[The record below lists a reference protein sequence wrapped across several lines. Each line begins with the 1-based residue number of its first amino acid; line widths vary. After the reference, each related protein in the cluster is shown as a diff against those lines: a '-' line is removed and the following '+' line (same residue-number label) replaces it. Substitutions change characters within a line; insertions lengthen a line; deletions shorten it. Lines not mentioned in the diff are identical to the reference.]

1 MEIPHFGSM
10 RGQERELIIL
20 RSENGESW
28 KEHLYDCGTDE
39 LVQLLAGMDEGWAR
53 SAWPRQTSGS
63 VRAAESVA
71 HQPCGPFFFLPA
83 ELDGPEELERKRI
96 CRIITKDFPQYF
108 AVVSRIRQETN
119 QMGPEGGTLCSR
131 SVPLVQASFPEGALT
146 KKIKVGLQVR
156 ERMLIFMEKLFRAAK
171 TVSSS
176 PPTGPTRP

>member
-10 RGQERELIIL
+10 RGEERELIIL

-28 KEHLYDCGTDE
+28 KEHLYDCKTDD
-39 LVQLLAGMDEGWAR
+39 LVSLLGGMDEGWLAFLSPIIIIDELVMR
-53 SAWPRQTSGS
+53 SIR
-63 VRAAESVA
+63 
-71 HQPCGPFFFLPA
+71 LPA
-83 ELDGPEELERKRI
+83 ELDSPDDLEKKRI
-96 CRIITKDFPQYF
+96 CRIVTKDFPQYF

-156 ERMLIFMEKLFRAAK
+156 DAAPVIQAKGYERKD
-171 TVSSS
+171 
-176 PPTGPTRP
+176 